1 MGVHYVSD
9 VVAGAILGVVI
20 AWLGLQV
27 YEPILIWVSSLIGI
41 PLW

>member
-9 VVAGAILGVVI
+9 VVAGAALGMAVALI
-20 AWLGLQV
+20 GLQI
-27 YEPILIWVSSLIGI
+27 YEPIFSWLAGLIGF